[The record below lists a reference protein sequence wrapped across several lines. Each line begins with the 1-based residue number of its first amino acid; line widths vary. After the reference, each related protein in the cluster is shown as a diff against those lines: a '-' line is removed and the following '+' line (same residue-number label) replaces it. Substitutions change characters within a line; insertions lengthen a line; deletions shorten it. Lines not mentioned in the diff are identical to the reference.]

1 MSNMIL
7 FQKPEFGRIRC
18 FVIDNEPWFV
28 AKDVCLCL
36 ELSNVSEALSRID
49 DDERSTL
56 RISDSAGGPE
66 RNLVNEYGLYNLT
79 LGSRKPEARQF
90 KRWITHEVIPSIR
103 KTGCYNSGGGM
114 AQMSDGELIARALVA
129 ANSTIERI
137 EKEREAERKVLQ
149 LQIDQTTHERDEAI
163 RKRSYISSTREA
175 TIMGRLGLETRR
187 VDRLEKENGELKKE
201 NGELKE
207 RLGLQK
213 CVIIRDIPWIFEI
226 LSMMPVRGTKKVNV
240 LNRLGTALC
249 HLCNAK
255 GIKTDKVRD
264 DKGNQVSAYPADI
277 VELMHQYLLSK
288 DESNYYYRMLSDYI
302 R

>member
-7 FQKPEFGRIRC
+7 FQKPEFGRVRC
-18 FVIDNEPWFV
+18 FVIDGEPWFV
-28 AKDVCLCL
+28 AKDVCECL
-36 ELSNVSEALSRID
+36 EIGNPTQAVMRLDS
-49 DDERSTL
+49 DEKSTL
-56 RISDSAGGPE
+56 SLNEGGPDRNIVNE
-66 RNLVNEYGLYNLT
+66 CGVYNLV
-79 LGSRKPEARQF
+79 LGSRKQEAKAF
-90 KRWITHEVIPSIR
+90 KRWIVHEVIPQIR
-103 KTGCYNSGGGM
+103 KTGNYS
-114 AQMSDGELIARALVA
+114 AKQDIKPMSDGELIARALIA

-149 LQIDQTTHERDEAI
+149 LQIDQTAQERDEAI

-187 VDRLEKENGELKKE
+187 GDRLEKENGELKKE

-207 RLGLQK
+207 LLGFQK
-213 CVIIRDIPWIFEI
+213 CVIIRDVPWVFEI
-226 LSMMPVRGTKKVNV
+226 LSMMPIRGTKKVNV

-249 HLCNAK
+249 HLCNTK

-288 DESNYYYRMLSDYI
+288 DESNYYYRMLSDYMK
-302 R
+302 

>member
-7 FQKPEFGRIRC
+7 FQKPEFGRVRC
-18 FVIDNEPWFV
+18 FVIDGEPWFV
-28 AKDVCLCL
+28 AKDVCECL
-36 ELSNVSEALSRID
+36 EIGNPTQAVMRLDS
-49 DDERSTL
+49 DEKSTL
-56 RISDSAGGPE
+56 SLNEGGPDRNIVNE
-66 RNLVNEYGLYNLT
+66 CGVYNLV
-79 LGSRKPEARQF
+79 LGSRKQEAKAF
-90 KRWITHEVIPSIR
+90 KRWIVHDVIPQIR
-103 KTGCYNSGGGM
+103 KTGNYSVN
-114 AQMSDGELIARALVA
+114 QDIKPMSDGELIARALIA

-137 EKEREAERKVLQ
+137 ENEREAERKVLQ
-149 LQIDQTTHERDEAI
+149 LQIDQTTQERDEAI

-175 TIMGRLGLETRR
+175 TIMGRLGNETRR
-187 VDRLEKENGELKKE
+187 GDRLEKENGELKKE

-207 RLGLQK
+207 RLGFQK
-213 CVIIRDIPWIFEI
+213 CVIIRDVPWVFEI

-249 HLCNAK
+249 HLCNTK

-288 DESNYYYRMLSDYI
+288 DESNYYYRMLSDYMK
-302 R
+302 

>member
-7 FQKPEFGRIRC
+7 FQKPEFGRVRC
-18 FVIDNEPWFV
+18 FVIDGEPWFV
-28 AKDVCLCL
+28 AKDVCECL
-36 ELSNVSEALSRID
+36 EIGNPTQAVMRLDS
-49 DDERSTL
+49 DEKSTL
-56 RISDSAGGPE
+56 SLNEGGPDRNIVNE
-66 RNLVNEYGLYNLT
+66 CGVYNLV
-79 LGSRKPEARQF
+79 LGSRKQEAKAF
-90 KRWITHEVIPSIR
+90 KRWIVHEVIPQIR
-103 KTGCYNSGGGM
+103 KTGNYSVK
-114 AQMSDGELIARALVA
+114 QDIKPMSDGELIARALIA

-137 EKEREAERKVLQ
+137 ENEREAERKVLQ
-149 LQIDQTTHERDEAI
+149 LQIDQTAQERNEAI

-175 TIMGRLGLETRR
+175 TIMGRLGNETRR
-187 VDRLEKENGELKKE
+187 GDRLEKENGELKKE

-207 RLGLQK
+207 RLGFQK
-213 CVIIRDIPWIFEI
+213 CVIIRDVPWVFEI

-249 HLCNAK
+249 HLCNTK

-288 DESNYYYRMLSDYI
+288 DESNYYYRMLSDYMK
-302 R
+302 

>member
-7 FQKPEFGRIRC
+7 FQKPEFGRVRC
-18 FVIDNEPWFV
+18 FVIDGEPWFV
-28 AKDVCLCL
+28 AKDVCECL
-36 ELSNVSEALSRID
+36 EIGNPTQAIMRLDS
-49 DDERSTL
+49 DEKSTL
-56 RISDSAGGPE
+56 SLNEGGPDRNIVNE
-66 RNLVNEYGLYNLT
+66 CGVYNLV
-79 LGSRKPEARQF
+79 LGSRKQEAKAF
-90 KRWITHEVIPSIR
+90 KRWIVHEVIPQIR
-103 KTGCYNSGGGM
+103 KTGNYSVK
-114 AQMSDGELIARALVA
+114 QDIKPMSDGELIARALIA

-137 EKEREAERKVLQ
+137 EKEREAEKKVLQ
-149 LQIDQTTHERDEAI
+149 LQIDQTAQERDEAI

-187 VDRLEKENGELKKE
+187 GDRLEKENGELKKE

-207 RLGLQK
+207 RLGFQK
-213 CVIIRDIPWIFEI
+213 CVIIRDIPWVFEI

-249 HLCNAK
+249 HLCNTK

-288 DESNYYYRMLSDYI
+288 DESNYYYRMLSDYMK
-302 R
+302 

>member
-7 FQKPEFGRIRC
+7 FQKPEFGRVRC
-18 FVIDNEPWFV
+18 FVIDGEPWFV
-28 AKDVCLCL
+28 AKDVCECL
-36 ELSNVSEALSRID
+36 EIGNPTQAVMRLDS
-49 DDERSTL
+49 DEKSTL
-56 RISDSAGGPE
+56 SLNEGGPDRNVVNE
-66 RNLVNEYGLYNLT
+66 CGVYNLV
-79 LGSRKPEARQF
+79 LGSRKQEAKAF
-90 KRWITHEVIPSIR
+90 KRWIVHEVIPQIR
-103 KTGCYNSGGGM
+103 KTGNYSTNHDIKP
-114 AQMSDGELIARALVA
+114 MSDGELIARALIA

-137 EKEREAERKVLQ
+137 EREREAERKVLQ
-149 LQIDQTTHERDEAI
+149 LQIDQTAQERDEAI

-175 TIMGRLGLETRR
+175 TIMGRLGNETRR
-187 VDRLEKENGELKKE
+187 GDRLEKENGELKKE

-207 RLGLQK
+207 RLGFQK
-213 CVIIRDIPWIFEI
+213 CVIIRDIPWVFEI

-249 HLCNAK
+249 HLCNTK

-288 DESNYYYRMLSDYI
+288 DESNYYYRMLSDYMK
-302 R
+302 

>member
-7 FQKPEFGRIRC
+7 FQKPEFGRVRC
-18 FVIDNEPWFV
+18 FVIDGEPWFV
-28 AKDVCLCL
+28 AKDVCECL
-36 ELSNVSEALSRID
+36 EIGNPTQAVMRLDS
-49 DDERSTL
+49 DEKSTL
-56 RISDSAGGPE
+56 SLNEGGPDRNIVNE
-66 RNLVNEYGLYNLT
+66 CGVYNLV
-79 LGSRKPEARQF
+79 LGSRKQEAKAF
-90 KRWITHEVIPSIR
+90 KRWIVHEVIPQIR
-103 KTGCYNSGGGM
+103 KTGNYSVN
-114 AQMSDGELIARALVA
+114 QDIKPMSDGELIARALIA

-137 EKEREAERKVLQ
+137 EKEREAEKKVLQ
-149 LQIDQTTHERDEAI
+149 LQIDQTAQERDEAI

-175 TIMGRLGLETRR
+175 TIMGRLGNETRR

-207 RLGLQK
+207 RLGFQK
-213 CVIIRDIPWIFEI
+213 CVIIRDIPWVFEI

-249 HLCNAK
+249 HLCNTK

-288 DESNYYYRMLSDYI
+288 NESNYYYRMLSDYMK
-302 R
+302 

>member
-7 FQKPEFGRIRC
+7 FQKPEFGRVRC
-18 FVIDNEPWFV
+18 FVIDGEPWFV
-28 AKDVCLCL
+28 AKDVCECL
-36 ELSNVSEALSRID
+36 EIVNPTQAVMRLDS
-49 DDERSTL
+49 DEKSTL
-56 RISDSAGGPE
+56 SLNEGGPDRNIVNE
-66 RNLVNEYGLYNLT
+66 CGVYNLV
-79 LGSRKPEARQF
+79 LGSRKQEARAF
-90 KRWITHEVIPSIR
+90 KRWIVHEVIPQIR
-103 KTGCYNSGGGM
+103 KTGNYSVNQGIKP
-114 AQMSDGELIARALVA
+114 MSDGELIARALIA

-149 LQIDQTTHERDEAI
+149 LQIDQTVQERDEAI

-175 TIMGRLGLETRR
+175 TIMGRLGNETRR
-187 VDRLEKENGELKKE
+187 GDRLERENVELKKE

-207 RLGLQK
+207 RLGFQK
-213 CVIIRDIPWIFEI
+213 YVIIRDIPWVFEM

-249 HLCNAK
+249 HLCNTK

-288 DESNYYYRMLSDYI
+288 DESNYYYRMLSDYMK
-302 R
+302 

>member
-7 FQKPEFGRIRC
+7 FQKPEFGRVRC
-18 FVIDNEPWFV
+18 FVIDGEPWFV
-28 AKDVCLCL
+28 AKDVCECL
-36 ELSNVSEALSRID
+36 EIGNPTQAVMRLDS
-49 DDERSTL
+49 DEKSTL
-56 RISDSAGGPE
+56 TLNEGGPDRNIVNE
-66 RNLVNEYGLYNLT
+66 CGVYNLV
-79 LGSRKPEARQF
+79 LGSRKQEAKAF
-90 KRWITHEVIPSIR
+90 KRWIVHEVIPQIR
-103 KTGCYNSGGGM
+103 KTGNYSTNHDIKP
-114 AQMSDGELIARALVA
+114 MSDGELIARALIA

-137 EKEREAERKVLQ
+137 EKEREAEKKVLQ
-149 LQIDQTTHERDEAI
+149 LQIDQTAQERDEAI

-175 TIMGRLGLETRR
+175 TIMGRLGNETRR
-187 VDRLEKENGELKKE
+187 GDRLEKENGELKKE

-207 RLGLQK
+207 RLKFQK
-213 CVIIRDIPWIFEI
+213 CVIIRNIPWVFEI

-249 HLCNAK
+249 HLCNTK

-288 DESNYYYRMLSDYI
+288 DESNYYYRMLSDYMK
-302 R
+302 

>member
-1 MSNMIL
+1 
-7 FQKPEFGRIRC
+7 
-18 FVIDNEPWFV
+18 
-28 AKDVCLCL
+28 
-36 ELSNVSEALSRID
+36 
-49 DDERSTL
+49 
-56 RISDSAGGPE
+56 
-66 RNLVNEYGLYNLT
+66 
-79 LGSRKPEARQF
+79 
-90 KRWITHEVIPSIR
+90 
-103 KTGCYNSGGGM
+103 
-114 AQMSDGELIARALVA
+114 MSDGELIARALVA

-149 LQIDQTTHERDEAI
+149 LQIDQTAHERDEAI

-187 VDRLEKENGELKKE
+187 GDRLEKENGELKKE
-201 NGELKE
+201 NVELKE
-207 RLGLQK
+207 RLGFQK
-213 CVIIRDIPWIFEI
+213 CVIIRDIPWVFKI

-264 DKGNQVSAYPADI
+264 DKGSQVNAYPADI

-302 R
+302 K

>member
-7 FQKPEFGRIRC
+7 FQKPEFGRVRC
-18 FVIDNEPWFV
+18 FVIDGEPWFV
-28 AKDVCLCL
+28 AKDVCECL
-36 ELSNVSEALSRID
+36 EIGNPTQAVMRLDS
-49 DDERSTL
+49 DEKSTL
-56 RISDSAGGPE
+56 SLNEGGPDRNIVNE
-66 RNLVNEYGLYNLT
+66 CGVYNLV
-79 LGSRKPEARQF
+79 LGSRKQEAKAF
-90 KRWITHEVIPSIR
+90 KRWIVHEVIPQIR
-103 KTGCYNSGGGM
+103 KTGNYSTN
-114 AQMSDGELIARALVA
+114 QDIKPMSDGELIARALIA

-137 EKEREAERKVLQ
+137 EKEREAEKKVLQ
-149 LQIDQTTHERDEAI
+149 LQIDQTAQERDEAI

-175 TIMGRLGLETRR
+175 TIMGRLGIETRR
-187 VDRLEKENGELKKE
+187 GDRLEKENGELKKE

-207 RLGLQK
+207 RLGFQK
-213 CVIIRDIPWIFEI
+213 CVIIRDIPWVFEI

-249 HLCNAK
+249 HLCNTK

-302 R
+302 K

>member
-7 FQKPEFGRIRC
+7 FQKPEFGRVRC
-18 FVIDNEPWFV
+18 FVIDGEPWFV
-28 AKDVCLCL
+28 AKDVCECL
-36 ELSNVSEALSRID
+36 EIGNPTQAVMRLDS
-49 DDERSTL
+49 DEKSTL
-56 RISDSAGGPE
+56 SLNEGGPDRNIVNE
-66 RNLVNEYGLYNLT
+66 CGVYNLV
-79 LGSRKPEARQF
+79 LGSRKQEAKAF
-90 KRWITHEVIPSIR
+90 KRWIVHEVIPQIR
-103 KTGCYNSGGGM
+103 KTGNYSVN
-114 AQMSDGELIARALVA
+114 QDIKPMSDGELIARALIA

-137 EKEREAERKVLQ
+137 EKEREAEKKVLQ
-149 LQIDQTTHERDEAI
+149 LQIDQAAQERDEAI

-175 TIMGRLGLETRR
+175 TIMGRLGNETRR

-207 RLGLQK
+207 RLGFQK
-213 CVIIRDIPWIFEI
+213 CVIIRDIPWVFEI

-249 HLCNAK
+249 HLCNTK

-277 VELMHQYLLSK
+277 VELMHQYLLSN
-288 DESNYYYRMLSDYI
+288 DESNYYYRMLSDYMK
-302 R
+302 

>member
-7 FQKPEFGRIRC
+7 FQKPEFGRVRC
-18 FVIDNEPWFV
+18 FVIDGEPWFV
-28 AKDVCLCL
+28 AKDVCECL
-36 ELSNVSEALSRID
+36 EIVNPTQAVMRLDS
-49 DDERSTL
+49 DEKSTL
-56 RISDSAGGPE
+56 SLNEGGPDRNIVNE
-66 RNLVNEYGLYNLT
+66 CGVYNLV
-79 LGSRKPEARQF
+79 LGSRKQEAKAF
-90 KRWITHEVIPSIR
+90 KRWIVHEVIPQIR
-103 KTGCYNSGGGM
+103 KTGNYSVN
-114 AQMSDGELIARALVA
+114 QDIKPMSDGELIARALIA

-137 EKEREAERKVLQ
+137 EREREAERKVLQ
-149 LQIDQTTHERDEAI
+149 LQIDQTAQERDEAI

-175 TIMGRLGLETRR
+175 TIMGRLGNETRR
-187 VDRLEKENGELKKE
+187 GDRLEKENGELKKE

-207 RLGLQK
+207 RLGFQK
-213 CVIIRDIPWIFEI
+213 CVIIRNIPWVFEI

-249 HLCNAK
+249 HLCNTK

-288 DESNYYYRMLSDYI
+288 DESNYYYRMLSDYMK
-302 R
+302 